1 MSRRRT
7 IFEDGIL
14 KNVFVGLSP
23 QQLQDLDTVS
33 EKTHVYNRSSLIR
46 RIILKHLD
54 YQKAA
59 HPEWF
64 NNPVQQPPTN
74 DGHGLTNPL
83 KIPSE

>member
-54 YQKAA
+54 YQKTA

-64 NNPVQQPPTN
+64 SAVPKSQENPQSCETL
-74 DGHGLTNPL
+74 DSH
-83 KIPSE
+83 